1 MSSKWVEI
9 CLFAGCWLGA
19 GCLADAPSGSGVS
32 VVRSALEETCVDA
45 PADFAGDVLAIF
57 SSVEPLDPGA
67 PQRYG
72 NAACG
77 GVVFEF
83 DNPDEEPLHGAWVQA
98 SGAPRTAGESD
109 PLGEARCA
117 ERSLQA
123 DYWGYIK
130 KDKTWTK
137 LTAAE
142 ASAVFIAESEG
153 GSAYCSLDALLSA
166 EGTYAKLRVVARV
179 AQGSETYPMHALV
192 W

>member
-1 MSSKWVEI
+1 MSSKWVGI
-9 CLFAGCWLGA
+9 CLAAGCWLGV
-19 GCLADAPSGSGVS
+19 GCLVDAPSGSEVS
-32 VVRSALEETCVDA
+32 VLRSALEETCVEA

-57 SSVEPLDPGA
+57 SSVEPLDPSA

-98 SGAPRTAGESD
+98 SGAPRTARESD
-109 PLGEARCA
+109 PLGEARCG
-117 ERSLQA
+117 ERTLRA

-130 KDKTWTK
+130 KDKTWTR

-142 ASAVFIAESEG
+142 ASAVFIAESDS